1 MTSRTP
7 NSLFFL
13 ITFIAGKS
21 LELFFF
27 VLLSLA
33 CRHDDYGCD
42 VGGLMGQ
49 WMVDTR
55 KMGKSKE
62 EVRSQAQGKGG
73 RPKLTQR
80 RKQGLRTRQG

>member
-1 MTSRTP
+1 MTSRIP

-13 ITFIAGKS
+13 VTFIAGKS

-33 CRHDDYGCD
+33 CRHDDYGRD

-49 WMVDTR
+49 WMVGTR

-62 EVRSQAQGKGG
+62 EVRSQAQGNGG